1 MKLVILESYA
11 LREGDLDW
19 SGLAALADEVDY
31 YPRTPYDQIAARV
44 GDAELVIVNKCCI
57 DGPVLDA
64 CPNLRWV
71 GVTATGTDSLDVEAC
86 RRRGVAVCNVPGYST
101 PSVAQLAVTLL
112 LAGCQRLRDYDQSVR
127 AGRWQLDLPA
137 ELSARPGLELAG
149 KTLGIVGYGAIGRQV
164 ARVAAA
170 LDMQVLVHT
179 RTTRP
184 DADGVRFVSLET
196 LLAESHAI
204 SLHCPATDATR
215 HIIRRETLALCRPGV
230 VLVNTARGALVDHA
244 ALLEALDSGR
254 VAFYGSDVADVEPPA
269 ADSPLRRHPSVLL
282 TPHMGWTSPESLARL
297 TAIMEANL
305 RSFLAGKPEN
315 LVNGPLC
322 L

>member
-11 LREGDLDW
+11 LRQGDLDW
-19 SGLAALADEVDY
+19 SGLAALADEVTC
-31 YPRTPYDQIAARV
+31 YPRTPYDQIAARI
-44 GDAELVIVNKCCI
+44 GDAELVIVNKCRI

-64 CPNLRWV
+64 CPQLRWV

-101 PSVAQLAVTLL
+101 ASVAQLAVTLL
-112 LAGCQRLRDYDQSVR
+112 LAGCQRLRDYDQAVR
-127 AGRWQLDLPA
+127 AGSWQLDLPP
-137 ELSARPGLELAG
+137 ELAGHPGIELAG

-164 ARVAAA
+164 ARAAAA
-170 LDMQVLVHT
+170 LDMRVLVHT
-179 RTTRP
+179 RTPRP
-184 DADGVRFVSLET
+184 GADGVEFVPLET
-196 LLAESHAI
+196 LLAESQAI
-204 SLHCPATDATR
+204 SLHCPATDQTH
-215 HIIRRETLALCRPGV
+215 HIIRRETLALCRPGL

-254 VAFYGSDVADVEPPA
+254 VAFYGTDVADVEPPA
-269 ADSPLRRHPSVLL
+269 ASSPLRSHPRVLL
-282 TPHMGWTSPESLARL
+282 TPHIGWTSPESLARL

>member
-31 YPRTPYDQIAARV
+31 YPRTPYDQIAARI
-44 GDAELVIVNKCCI
+44 GNAELVIVNKCCI

-137 ELSARPGLELAG
+137 ELSARPGIELAG

-179 RTTRP
+179 RTPRP

-215 HIIRRETLALCRPGV
+215 HIIRRETLAKDGKFLYPVMEV
-230 VLVNTARGALVDHA
+230 VYEPCPEPKPEEYYVTPALLANGSPLVPEYLDRVTNVVEKIVTGHA
-244 ALLEALDSGR
+244 CAEDPTLPEYMAILEALEQTRDN
-254 VAFYGSDVADVEPPA
+254 YGK
-269 ADSPLRRHPSVLL
+269 
-282 TPHMGWTSPESLARL
+282 G
-297 TAIMEANL
+297 I
-305 RSFLAGKPEN
+305 
-315 LVNGPLC
+315 
-322 L
+322 

>member
-11 LREGDLDW
+11 LRQGDLDW
-19 SGLAALADEVDY
+19 SCLAALADEVTC
-31 YPRTPYDQIAARV
+31 YPRTPYDQIAARI
-44 GDAELVIVNKCCI
+44 GDAELVIVNKCRI

-64 CPNLRWV
+64 CPQLRWV

-101 PSVAQLAVTLL
+101 ASVAQLAVTLL
-112 LAGCQRLRDYDQSVR
+112 LAGCQRLRDYDQAVR
-127 AGRWQLDLPA
+127 AGSWQLDLPP
-137 ELSARPGLELAG
+137 ELAAHPGIELAG

-164 ARVAAA
+164 SRAAAA
-170 LDMQVLVHT
+170 LDMRVLVHT
-179 RTTRP
+179 RTPRP
-184 DADGVRFVSLET
+184 GADGVEFVPLET
-196 LLAESHAI
+196 LLAESQAI
-204 SLHCPATDATR
+204 SLHCPATDQTH
-215 HIIRRETLALCRPGV
+215 HIIRRETLALCRPGL
-230 VLVNTARGALVDHA
+230 VLVNTARGALVDHV
-244 ALLEALDSGR
+244 ALLESLDSGR
-254 VAFYGSDVADVEPPA
+254 VAFYGTDVADVEPPA
-269 ADSPLRRHPSVLL
+269 ASSPLRSHPRVLL
-282 TPHMGWTSPESLARL
+282 TPHIGWTSPESLARL

>member
-11 LREGDLDW
+11 LRQGDLDW
-19 SGLAALADEVDY
+19 SGLAALADEVTC
-31 YPRTPYDQIAARV
+31 YPRPPYDEIASRI
-44 GDAELVIVNKCCI
+44 GDAELVIVNKCRI
-57 DGPVLDA
+57 DGPVLEA
-64 CPNLRWV
+64 CPRLRWV

-101 PSVAQLAVTLL
+101 ASVAQLAATLL
-112 LAGCQRLRDYDQSVR
+112 LAGCQRLRDYDQAVR
-127 AGRWQLDLPA
+127 AGSWQLDLPP
-137 ELSARPGLELAG
+137 ELAAHPGIELAG

-170 LDMQVLVHT
+170 LGMRVLVHT
-179 RTTRP
+179 RTPRP
-184 DADGVRFVSLET
+184 GADGVEFVPLET
-196 LLAESHAI
+196 LLAESQAI
-204 SLHCPATDATR
+204 SLHCPATDQTH
-215 HIIRRETLALCRPGV
+215 HIIRQETLALCRPGL

-254 VAFYGSDVADVEPPA
+254 VAFYGTDVADVEPPA
-269 ADSPLRRHPSVLL
+269 ANSPLRSHPRVLL
-282 TPHMGWTSPESLARL
+282 TPHIGWTSPESLARL

-305 RSFLAGKPEN
+305 RSFLAGQPEN